1 MNKKQSCRVG
11 TLRVGILGMILLGS
25 LAVSQPAEA
34 NVCNISVILPTNQSS
49 AVCGTIIAENVP
61 FTGADGN
68 GTAMVTDQAALGVLH
83 GVTSVNLTVPLTFVG
98 AICCAV
104 SQIGVNTNGAT
115 FTFDDLVISGP
126 PGTVNLS
133 FNIALSGQV
142 STPTAGT
149 DLLSQSGVAVSYN
162 LAGTSGTGSLGATN
176 GIYNSSGFL
185 AGVATGTGAINNTIQ
200 TANATVTVGTPFSF
214 SLGLQEVSLA
224 GPTNFCNDGC
234 VGSATAASDFAYV
247 GLPAIG
253 SVANLSPGY
262 TLDSS
267 SGLIVDNQF
276 VPPLGP
282 TPEPSTL
289 LLFGTGLLGM
299 AGVARRKWRA

>member
-1 MNKKQSCRVG
+1 MNTKRSCRVA
-11 TLRVGILGMILLGS
+11 TLRVGILAMILLGS
-25 LAVSQPAEA
+25 LAVSRPADA

-49 AVCGTIIAENVP
+49 AVCGTIIAETVP

-68 GTAMVTDQAALGVLH
+68 GTAIVTDQAALGVLH
-83 GVTSVNLTVPLTFVG
+83 GVTSVNVSVPATFFAG
-98 AICCAV
+98 CCAV

-115 FTFDDLVISGP
+115 FTFDDLVINGP
-126 PGTVNLS
+126 PGTVSLS
-133 FNIALSGQV
+133 FNIALLGQV

-149 DLLSQSGVAVSYN
+149 DLISQSGVGVSYN
-162 LAGTSGTGSLGATN
+162 LAGTGGTGSLGATN
-176 GIYNSSGFL
+176 GFYNSSGFL

-200 TANATVTVGTPFSF
+200 TANATVTVGIPFSF

-234 VGSATAASDFAYV
+234 VGSATATSDFAYV
-247 GLPAIG
+247 GLSTIG
-253 SVANLSPGY
+253 SVANLPPGY

-267 SGLIVDNQF
+267 SGLIVNNQF
-276 VPPLGP
+276 VPALGA

-289 LLFGTGLLGM
+289 LLFGTGLLAT